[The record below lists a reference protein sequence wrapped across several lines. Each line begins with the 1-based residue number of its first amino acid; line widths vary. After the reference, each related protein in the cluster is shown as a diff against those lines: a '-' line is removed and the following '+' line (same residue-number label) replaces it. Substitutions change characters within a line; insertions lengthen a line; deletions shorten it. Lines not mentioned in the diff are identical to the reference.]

1 VAGKVVKTTFELVEP
16 AMWGLASRLLIL
28 STERKGAK
36 KHKPSVSTFYE
47 TGIVNALYEAMLM
60 SPALSNQDIRHE
72 MPDKRLPGA
81 KGAPKQVDL
90 WLRPHN
96 GGIPTMIECGDFSS
110 SKVHRDLDKIKKMN
124 PNGQNWF
131 LAFFRDEPHASDPK
145 ACVAKAFKRRTGGLN
160 ARTIHQSRVLYHTF
174 QIYKSKGMYESFGL
188 AMFQR
193 K

>member
-1 VAGKVVKTTFELVEP
+1 MAGKIVKTTFELVEP
-16 AMWGLASRLLIL
+16 AMWGLASKLLIL
-28 STERKGAK
+28 STERKGAQ

-47 TGIVNALYEAMLM
+47 TGIVNSLYEAMLM

-81 KGAPKQVDL
+81 KGASKQVDL
-90 WLRPHN
+90 WMRPYN
-96 GGIPTMIECGDFSS
+96 GGVPTMIEAGDFSIG
-110 SKVHRDLDKIKKMN
+110 KVHRDLDKIRKMN

-131 LAFFRDEPHASDPK
+131 LAFFRTEPHASDPK
-145 ACVAKAFKRRTGGLN
+145 ACIDKAFKRKNGLSSVKIYQN
-160 ARTIHQSRVLYHTF
+160 RVLHHTF
-174 QIYKSKGMYESFGL
+174 KIYKSKGAYESFGV

>member
-1 VAGKVVKTTFELVEP
+1 MAGKIVKTTFELVEP
-16 AMWGLASRLLIL
+16 AMWSLASKLLIL

-60 SPALSNQDIRHE
+60 SPALANQDIRHE
-72 MPDKRLPGA
+72 MPDKRLPGT
-81 KGAPKQVDL
+81 KGASKQVDL

-96 GGIPTMIECGDFSS
+96 GGKPTMIEAGDFSVR
-110 SKVHRDLDKIKKMN
+110 KVHRDLDKIRKMN
-124 PNGQNWF
+124 PKGQNWF
-131 LAFFRDEPHASDPK
+131 LAFFRTEPQASDPK
-145 ACVAKAFKRRTGGLN
+145 SYVTKTFKRKNGLS
-160 ARTIHQSRVLYHTF
+160 AKKIHQTRVLYHTF
-174 QIYKSKGMYESFGL
+174 NVYKSKGCYETFGL

>member
-1 VAGKVVKTTFELVEP
+1 MAGKIIKTTFELVEP
-16 AMWGLASRLLIL
+16 AMWALASKLLIL

-47 TGIVNALYEAMLM
+47 TGIVTALYEAMLM
-60 SPALSNQDIRHE
+60 SPALANQDIRHE

-90 WLRPHN
+90 WLRPYN
-96 GGIPTMIECGDFSS
+96 GGVPTMIEAGDFSA
-110 SKVHRDLDKIKKMN
+110 SKVHRDLNKIKRMN
-124 PNGQNWF
+124 PDGQNWF
-131 LAFFRDEPHASDPK
+131 LAFFRTEPHASNPK
-145 ACVAKAFKRRTGGLN
+145 ACIDKAFRRKNGGLSK
-160 ARTIHQSRVLYHTF
+160 RTTYDSRILLHSF
-174 QIYKSKGMYESFGL
+174 KIYRSRGCYESFGV